1 MTTLATQIRDAVYD
15 RLSILDGYTSFR
27 KAPVPQLQPDAL
39 PALSVFISGETLT
52 PDGDDNAGEPHFE
65 ASVTIAVSVVRGF
78 DDPSVLSGDIDAD
91 VDAIEEGLLCDPT
104 FVTFGPDAL
113 LEGVSG
119 IKRRRLYPQS
129 GKDGETY
136 FAELRLEITFRTRVS
151 FEPDIDAA
159 FEGVTITARPH
170 VAGKPVN
177 DTNIRPITIV
187 ADPPTE

>member
-1 MTTLATQIRDAVYD
+1 MTTLATQIRDAVYS
-15 RLSILDGYTSFR
+15 RLATLEGYTSFR
-27 KAPVPQLQPDAL
+27 KSPIPQLQPDAL

-52 PDGDDNAGEPHFE
+52 PDGDDNVGEPHFE

-78 DDPSVLSGDIDAD
+78 DDPAVLSGAIDAD
-91 VDAIEEGLLCDPT
+91 VDAIESGLLCDPT

-113 LEGVSG
+113 FEGVSG

-136 FAELRLEITFRTRVS
+136 LAELRLEITIRTRVS